1 MYKLRISLAQSARGA
16 CNISN
21 ELRKKIAA
29 MTKAGSPDPLGRV
42 LLRKRIGSFVFVQHE
57 YPELAERNKHSHP
70 WLHLSIVQRGEYSR
84 GLGSRISCYRAGS
97 VALLPSDENHTDS
110 YAPGSRCLH
119 LVVPCELEQR
129 LTRDFRKAGLKPD
142 ELTPSVAATSSIA
155 LSQEFR
161 NPDSNSPLVVEALL
175 LDLVSREFGVIAER
189 SSYRPPWVRT
199 VLDFLDDT
207 FDQPWTLKGIADQ
220 IGVHP
225 VYLCRAFSEHLNC
238 TFGEYI
244 RTLRIL
250 RGWQLLSLTAESLAD
265 IANESGFAD
274 QSHFT
279 RLFKTKFGIAP
290 GRYRRS
296 KLLR

>member
-1 MYKLRISLAQSARGA
+1 MV
-16 CNISN
+16 
-21 ELRKKIAA
+21 AA
-29 MTKAGSPDPLGRV
+29 MTRAGSSDPLGRV

-70 WLHLSIVQRGEYSR
+70 WLHLSIVQRGEYFR
-84 GLGSRISCYRAGS
+84 ELGTRISRYRAGS
-97 VALLPSDENHTDS
+97 VALLPSEENHTDS

-119 LVVPCELEQR
+119 VVVPSELEQG
-129 LTRDFRKAGLKPD
+129 LTRDFKKAGIKPD
-142 ELTPSVAATSSIA
+142 ELTPSVGAMSSIA
-155 LSQEFR
+155 LSLEFH
-161 NPDSNSPLVVEALL
+161 NPDSDSPLVVEALL
-175 LDLVSREFGVIAER
+175 LDLVSRELDVIAER
-189 SSYRPPWVRT
+189 SLYRPPWVRT
-199 VLDFLDDT
+199 VLDYLDDT
-207 FDQPWTLKGIADQ
+207 FDQPWTLKGIADE

-265 IANESGFAD
+265 VANQSGFAD

-279 RLFKTKFGIAP
+279 RLFKKKFGIAP
-290 GRYRRS
+290 GQYRRS
-296 KLLR
+296 RVLR